1 VIRALLLRNVYQQ
14 RRLLPALI
22 AGVFGMELL
31 IVQIAAAF
39 GPTMTEMF
47 ESLPPLFRSFVGAQL
62 EELSLSA
69 FIGFG
74 FQHPAILAMALSL
87 VVLTATVPAAERDSG
102 MLDLLLARPVPRS
115 TYFAATLGS
124 IAIGAVVLPVSQL
137 FGTMVGLATVRVEDE
152 PAWTQFIPSALG
164 QAALI
169 LAFGGLTLLFASGAK
184 RRGPAS
190 SRAVA
195 VILVLYVL
203 EAFGSLYAPI
213 ERLSWLSLFH
223 YFQPISSA
231 IRGPSWSDPLILLA
245 VFAVSTSAAF
255 VRFERRDV

>member
-1 VIRALLLRNVYQQ
+1 
-14 RRLLPALI
+14 LPVLI
-22 AGVFGMELL
+22 GGVFLMELL

-39 GPTMTEMF
+39 GPTMIEMF
-47 ESLPPLFRSFVGAQL
+47 DSLPPLFRSFVGAQL

-69 FIGFG
+69 FVGFG

-87 VVLTATVPAAERDSG
+87 VVLTATLPAAERESG

-115 TYFAATLGS
+115 AYLAATLGC
-124 IAIGAVVLPVSQL
+124 IAIGAVALPLSQL
-137 FGTMVGLATVRVEDE
+137 IGTMVGLASIRVED
-152 PAWTQFIPSALG
+152 PPSWTQFIPSALG

-169 LAFGGLTLLFASGAK
+169 LAFGGLTLFFAAGAR
-184 RRGPAS
+184 RRGTAV
-190 SRAVA
+190 SRAVG

-203 EAFGSLYAPI
+203 EAFGSLYGPI

-223 YFQPISSA
+223 YFQPVSSA
-231 IRGPSWSDPLILLA
+231 IQGPSWSDPLVLLA